1 MTNQTTDAAGPS
13 PREIMADVVYANS
26 DGGPLR
32 VGLTCA
38 NAIIAALESAGYQIT
53 RQRAVLQREEAL
65 GVLDP

>member
-1 MTNQTTDAAGPS
+1 
-13 PREIMADVVYANS
+13 VVYANS